1 MSVEL
6 FKEAKGNLY
15 LQTGMQIGLEIA
27 NARYFQ
33 PFVKKLYENKDLIT
47 NVGIVA
53 LAAGFTYMIHKTFCN
68 AGNSELLQI
77 KPQNALILES
87 KDGSKTRSP
96 LISGTV
102 INSPMELFELKNVSV
117 DYKSTTTVLIDNI
130 NELETREDLI
140 SWVIKYQHLTNPE
153 SDGKDTLSGT
163 VGCGLVL
170 ALRLAVAGENLGVTD
185 DAPKKALF
193 ETIRELRDTNQLALL
208 NGTNVTSFYQLQK
221 IETRLHNINIES
233 YDIIGAALTHLG
245 VNIRTALCYATAKTP
260 SPDYAKATLGATRM
274 LNGFVKALSSFGDMM
289 HKMQG

>member
-1 MSVEL
+1 MSLEL

-27 NARYFQ
+27 NERYFQ
-33 PFVKKLYENKDLIT
+33 PFVKKLYDNKDLIT
-47 NVGIVA
+47 NVGLVA
-53 LAAGFTYMIHKTFCN
+53 LAAGSVYMIYKTFCN
-68 AGNSELLQI
+68 AGNSQLLQI
-77 KPQNALILES
+77 KPQKTLYLER
-87 KDGSKTRSP
+87 KDGNSIRTP

-102 INSPMELFELKNVSV
+102 INNPTWLFELKNVSV
-117 DYKSTTTVLIDNI
+117 DFKSTETVLIDNI

-153 SDGKDTLSGT
+153 ADGKDTLSGT

-193 ETIRELRDTNQLALL
+193 ETIRELRDTNQLELL
-208 NGTNVTSFYQLQK
+208 NGTNLTSFHQLQK
-221 IETRLHNINIES
+221 IETHMHNNNVGS

-245 VNIRTALCYATAKTP
+245 VNIRTAICYATVKIP

-274 LNGFVKALSSFGDMM
+274 LNGFVKALYSFEDMM
-289 HKMQG
+289 QKMYG